1 MKPLNHPNI
10 IKYIDSFIHN
20 NELIIVTEWA
30 EKGDLKKLIKE
41 RESDD
46 LPFDEPQIWEYMR
59 QISSALKHMHDKRIM
74 HRDLKPANI
83 FISSDST
90 LKIGDLGLGRI
101 FSDETLEAYSKVGTP
116 LYMSPELI
124 QDSGYN

>member
-1 MKPLNHPNI
+1 MKPLDHPNI
-10 IKYIDSFIHN
+10 IKYVDSFIHN

-41 RESDD
+41 HEGDE
-46 LPFDEPQIWEYMR
+46 LPFDEPKIWDYMR

-83 FISSDST
+83 FISHDST

-101 FSDETLEAYSKVGTP
+101 FGS
-116 LYMSPELI
+116 
-124 QDSGYN
+124 

>member
-41 RESDD
+41 REQDD
-46 LPFDEPQIWEYMR
+46 LQFEETVIWEYMR
-59 QISSALKHMHDKRIM
+59 QISSALKHMHEKRIM

-83 FISSDST
+83 FISNDNT
-90 LKIGDLGLGRI
+90 LKIGDLGLGRS
-101 FSDETLEAYSKVGTP
+101 FSS
-116 LYMSPELI
+116 
-124 QDSGYN
+124 